1 MDHVSFGF
9 AAAHPAAK
17 PNAPTEHF
25 CGKAP
30 GFNLIPTNEA
40 NSRSSR
46 SSLQTMPTE
55 NKRIAVI
62 PGDGIGREVI
72 GEALR
77 VLERVKITHAVALE
91 MVHFDWGADKF
102 LKEGISLPAGALE
115 MLSNEFDAILAGA
128 FGDPRVPSNQHAED
142 ILLGMRRG
150 LDLYINLRP
159 VRLLDSRLT
168 PLRDRRVED
177 IDFVVFRENTEGAYC
192 GAGGF
197 LKKGTADEIAT
208 QEELNTRRGVERIIV
223 AAFEYARANG
233 RKRVT
238 MADKS
243 NVQRFGG
250 DLWQRVFKEVAADY
264 SEIEAN
270 HQYVDAMAMFMVLD
284 PAQYDVIVSNNLFGD
299 ILTDL
304 GAAIQ
309 GGLGLAASGNLHP
322 GRVSL
327 FEPVHGSAPAL
338 AGKGIANPVG
348 AILTSAMMLEYLG
361 HKEAS
366 AAIEKAVGEAISQNE
381 TTRDLGGTL
390 STEQAGNAIR
400 DRITK
405 G

>member
-1 MDHVSFGF
+1 M
-9 AAAHPAAK
+9 PAD
-17 PNAPTEHF
+17 
-25 CGKAP
+25 
-30 GFNLIPTNEA
+30 
-40 NSRSSR
+40 
-46 SSLQTMPTE
+46 

-62 PGDGIGREVI
+62 PGDGIGPEVI
-72 GEALR
+72 GQAIR
-77 VLERVKITHAVALE
+77 VLERVKKTHGTQFDLIQ
-91 MVHFDWGADKF
+91 FDWGADKF
-102 LKEGISLPAGALE
+102 LREGVSLPDGALG

-128 FGDPRVPSNQHAED
+128 FGDPRIPSNQHAED

-168 PLRDRRVED
+168 PLRNAQVED
-177 IDFVVFRENTEGAYC
+177 IDFVVFRENTEEAYC

-197 LKKGTADEIAT
+197 LKKGTAEEIAT
-208 QEELNTRRGVERIIV
+208 QEELNTRRGVERIIL

-250 DLWQRVFKEVAADY
+250 DLWQRVFKEVARNY
-264 SEIEAN
+264 PGIEAN

-304 GAAIQ
+304 GAAIV
-309 GGLGLAASGNLHP
+309 GGLGMAASGNIHP

-327 FEPVHGSAPAL
+327 FEPVHGSAPPL
-338 AGKGIANPVG
+338 AGKGVANPIG
-348 AILTSAMMLEYLG
+348 AILTAAMVLRYVRKKKANG
-361 HKEAS
+361 
-366 AAIEKAVGEAISQNE
+366 AIEKARRQSVTNKEKN
-381 TTRDLGGTL
+381 
-390 STEQAGNAIR
+390 
-400 DRITK
+400 
-405 G
+405 

>member
-1 MDHVSFGF
+1 M
-9 AAAHPAAK
+9 
-17 PNAPTEHF
+17 
-25 CGKAP
+25 
-30 GFNLIPTNEA
+30 
-40 NSRSSR
+40 
-46 SSLQTMPTE
+46 E
-55 NKRIAVI
+55 NKRVAVI
-62 PGDGIGREVI
+62 PGDGIGPEVVN
-72 GEALR
+72 EALR
-77 VLERVKITHAVALE
+77 VLNRTRETHGLNIELA
-91 MVHFDWGADKF
+91 HFDWGADKF
-102 LKEGISLPAGALE
+102 LSEGITLPSGALE
-115 MLSNEFDAILAGA
+115 MLSSEFDAILAGA
-128 FGDPRVPSNQHAED
+128 FGDPRIPSNKHAED
-142 ILLGMRRG
+142 ILLGIRRG

-168 PLRDRRVED
+168 PLRDRQTEE
-177 IDFVVFRENTEGAYC
+177 INFVVFRENTEGAYC

-233 RKRVT
+233 RMRVT

-250 DLWQRVFKEVAADY
+250 DLWQRVFREVSLGY
-264 SEIEAN
+264 PEMEAN

-284 PAQYDVIVSNNLFGD
+284 PKQYDVIVSNNLFGD

-309 GGLGLAASGNLHP
+309 GGLGLAASGNIYP

-338 AGKGIANPVG
+338 AGKGIANPLG
-348 AILTSAMMLEYLG
+348 AILTLAMMLEYLG
-361 HKEAS
+361 YKTAS
-366 AAIEKAVGEAISQNE
+366 EAIEKAVRESIVNSE
-381 TTRDLGGTL
+381 TTRDLGGKL
-390 STEQAGNAIR
+390 STKEVGEVVAQ
-400 DRITK
+400 RIQK